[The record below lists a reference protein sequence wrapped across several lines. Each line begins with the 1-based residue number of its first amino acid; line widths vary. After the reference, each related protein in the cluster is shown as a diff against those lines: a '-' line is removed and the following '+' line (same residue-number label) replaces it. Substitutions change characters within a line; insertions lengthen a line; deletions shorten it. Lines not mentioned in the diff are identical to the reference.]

1 MAERKSWKGK
11 ARGKT
16 SDSGEEKVDRY
27 SAHVEATNAKI
38 LDLMAKNEAPW
49 QKGWDAGQ
57 EHGGLPYNA
66 TTGNAYSGYNS
77 MALMTEGMLK
87 GYADNRWLTFKQAQD
102 LNCHVRK
109 GEKGTQAIKW
119 VEIKRKGEEREG
131 GKDDENKQSRMAP
144 VVFTVFNA
152 EQIEGMPP
160 APQRIQRAEHERH
173 AECEQLIAASK
184 AHIIHG
190 GDRAY
195 YSPHRDTVHMPER
208 NLFHSGNLYLSTLF
222 HELGHWTGHKSRL
235 DRDLTGGFGSE
246 NYAKEELR
254 AEISSFMVGQHLG
267 IGHDPTRHA
276 AYLQSWIKVVQDD
289 PKAILHACRDA
300 EKICQFLGVEKY
312 VHEAT
317 QKAEKTAE
325 QTQAPAL
332 KEEKAAQASNDD
344 APAAAEHKRVA
355 QRRASYG
362 MSM

>member
-11 ARGKT
+11 ARGKGNE
-16 SDSGEEKVDRY
+16 SAGEHVDAV

-38 LDLMAKNEAPW
+38 LELMATNKAPW

-66 TTGNAYSGYNS
+66 TTGQPYSGFNVS
-77 MALMTEGMLK
+77 SLMTEQILK
-87 GYADNRWLTFKQAQD
+87 GYTDNRWLTFKQAKD
-102 LNCHVRK
+102 LGCHVRK
-109 GEKGTQAIKW
+109 GEKSSQAIK
-119 VEIKRKGEEREG
+119 VIEVKRRSDERDG
-131 GKDDENKQSRMAP
+131 ADDDGAQQTRRVPK
-144 VVFTVFNA
+144 VFNLFNA

-160 APQRIQRAEHERH
+160 APQRVQRAEHERH
-173 AECEQLIAASK
+173 AQCEQLIAESK

-208 NLFHSGNLYLSTLF
+208 NQFHSGNLYLSTLF

-254 AEISSFMVGQHLG
+254 AEIASFMVGQHLG

-317 QKAEKTAE
+317 QKVEKTAE

>member
-16 SDSGEEKVDRY
+16 SNSGEEKVDPV

-66 TTGNAYSGYNS
+66 TTGKAYSGFNIS
-77 MALMTEGMLK
+77 SLMTEQILK
-87 GYADNRWLTFKQAQD
+87 GYTDNRWLTFKQAKD
-102 LNCHVRK
+102 LGCSVRK
-109 GEKGTQAIKW
+109 GETSSQAIK
-119 VEIKRKGEEREG
+119 VIEVKSKQKEG
-131 GKDDENKQSRMAP
+131 QKSPEDEDQQVRRVPK
-144 VVFTVFNA
+144 VFNLFNA

-173 AECEQLIAASK
+173 AECERLIADSK
-184 AHIIHG
+184 AHLIHG

-195 YSPHRDTVHMPER
+195 YSPHRDSVHLPER
-208 NLFHSGNLYLSTLF
+208 NQFHSADAYYATAL

-254 AEISSFMVGQHLG
+254 AELSSFMVGQHLG

-317 QKAEKTAE
+317 QKVEKTAE